1 MDSLQRDTLCAVK
14 SYLVA
19 LIMRQSH
26 SKVEG
31 AKKKKRAK
39 VGVLNATLEFYF
51 GCFFSCKTDYGAGCN
66 TKDCQCITS
75 YSHPKL
81 NRAQDGVHSGILG
94 RRCDCGLN
102 NSQAV
107 KHGGEGEGEGDGRW
121 RGVIYTC
128 CH

>member
-1 MDSLQRDTLCAVK
+1 MRREKLPGR
-14 SYLVA
+14 SYYAAKPL
-19 LIMRQSH
+19 
-26 SKVEG
+26 KG
-31 AKKKKRAK
+31 GGGKKKKRAK

-107 KHGGEGEGEGDGRW
+107 KHGGEGEGEGGW
-121 RGVIYTC
+121 AMERGYIYLLSLTC
-128 CH
+128 I